1 VDTKEVPLVL
11 FVWKSYSFLGVAPLK
26 NGNIAGIKWYSN
38 AFSFTVSVP
47 ESTPPIDCTILVD
60 GNGYNR
66 TAMMMSYDA
75 GAGWWTFIISTPS
88 NILGTT
94 DGRNLTVQ
102 FLGANAVAD
111 STAPSAPTS
120 LSTNTILSNQLN
132 LLWTAST
139 DAVGVTNY
147 LIYRN
152 GSLID
157 TIGNTTNYT
166 VYGLTL
172 ARRIIL
178 QFMLEMLLVIYQL

>member
-1 VDTKEVPLVL
+1 MLWQIV
-11 FVWKSYSFLGVAPLK
+11 
-26 NGNIAGIKWYSN
+26 
-38 AFSFTVSVP
+38 
-47 ESTPPIDCTILVD
+47 
-60 GNGYNR
+60 R
-66 TAMMMSYDA
+66 HH
-75 GAGWWTFIISTPS
+75 
-88 NILGTT
+88 
-94 DGRNLTVQ
+94 Q
-102 FLGANAVAD
+102 
-111 STAPSAPTS
+111 PTS

>member
-1 VDTKEVPLVL
+1 MPVLVGGL
-11 FVWKSYSFLGVAPLK
+11 
-26 NGNIAGIKWYSN
+26 
-38 AFSFTVSVP
+38 
-47 ESTPPIDCTILVD
+47 
-60 GNGYNR
+60 
-66 TAMMMSYDA
+66 
-75 GAGWWTFIISTPS
+75 IISTPS

-94 DGRNLTVQ
+94 DGRNLTVH

-111 STAPSAPTS
+111 STAPFPTS

-166 VYGLTL
+166 VYGLLT
-172 ARRIIL
+172 
-178 QFMLEMLLVIYQL
+178 

>member
-1 VDTKEVPLVL
+1 
-11 FVWKSYSFLGVAPLK
+11 
-26 NGNIAGIKWYSN
+26 
-38 AFSFTVSVP
+38 
-47 ESTPPIDCTILVD
+47 
-60 GNGYNR
+60 
-66 TAMMMSYDA
+66 
-75 GAGWWTFIISTPS
+75 
-88 NILGTT
+88 
-94 DGRNLTVQ
+94 
-102 FLGANAVAD
+102 VAD

-172 ARRIIL
+172 AHNFTVYARDAAGNISAVSNTATATTTGLLMYRHQLL
-178 QFMLEMLLVIYQL
+178 QI

>member
-1 VDTKEVPLVL
+1 
-11 FVWKSYSFLGVAPLK
+11 
-26 NGNIAGIKWYSN
+26 
-38 AFSFTVSVP
+38 
-47 ESTPPIDCTILVD
+47 
-60 GNGYNR
+60 
-66 TAMMMSYDA
+66 
-75 GAGWWTFIISTPS
+75 
-88 NILGTT
+88 
-94 DGRNLTVQ
+94 
-102 FLGANAVAD
+102 VAD

-166 VYGLTL
+166 VYGLTPSTAYNFTVY
-172 ARRIIL
+172 ARDAAGNISAVSNTATATTTRATDVPPSIK
-178 QFMLEMLLVIYQL
+178 YSYK

>member
-1 VDTKEVPLVL
+1 VH
-11 FVWKSYSFLGVAPLK
+11 
-26 NGNIAGIKWYSN
+26 
-38 AFSFTVSVP
+38 
-47 ESTPPIDCTILVD
+47 
-60 GNGYNR
+60 
-66 TAMMMSYDA
+66 
-75 GAGWWTFIISTPS
+75 
-88 NILGTT
+88 
-94 DGRNLTVQ
+94 
-102 FLGANAVAD
+102 

-157 TIGNTTNYT
+157 TIGTTNYT

>member
-1 VDTKEVPLVL
+1 
-11 FVWKSYSFLGVAPLK
+11 
-26 NGNIAGIKWYSN
+26 
-38 AFSFTVSVP
+38 
-47 ESTPPIDCTILVD
+47 
-60 GNGYNR
+60 
-66 TAMMMSYDA
+66 
-75 GAGWWTFIISTPS
+75 
-88 NILGTT
+88 
-94 DGRNLTVQ
+94 
-102 FLGANAVAD
+102 VAD

-157 TIGNTTNYT
+157 TRYMTNYT